1 MIKQYLEAGKITSTH
16 GVRGE
21 VRIEPWTNSPEF
33 LCGFNI
39 LYIDGVPMKVLSMR
53 PHKTSLITL
62 FDGIGSIDSAVRLKN
77 KVVFIDRNDASLEA
91 GEHFIADLIG
101 LTAVDDA
108 TGEELGKISEI
119 IPLQPNNVY
128 VITGQREILIPS
140 VPEFVSDINIEAG
153 RITFKLIEGM

>member
-1 MIKQYLEAGKITSTH
+1 M
-16 GVRGE
+16 
-21 VRIEPWTNSPEF
+21 
-33 LCGFNI
+33 
-39 LYIDGVPMKVLSMR
+39 
-53 PHKTSLITL
+53 
-62 FDGIGSIDSAVRLKN
+62 FDGIGGRQCHPPEKGR
-77 KVVFIDRNDASLEA
+77 FIDRNDASEA

>member
-1 MIKQYLEAGKITSTH
+1 
-16 GVRGE
+16 
-21 VRIEPWTNSPEF
+21 
-33 LCGFNI
+33 
-39 LYIDGVPMKVLSMR
+39 MR